1 MKHEG
6 YTPGKW
12 ISAPWFYENGKYRK
26 MMIQTDTT
34 AVAEVLELYR
44 PDDLENK
51 EMIANTRLLEDAPR
65 LAEEVGH
72 LRMALHAIAEMV
84 VTPRTNHAELSALC
98 IFIAKEAL
106 ERRK

>member
-6 YTPGKW
+6 YTKGKW
-12 ISAPWFYENGKYRK
+12 ISAPWFYGNGKYRK

-65 LAEEVGH
+65 LAEEVGR
-72 LRMALHAIAEMV
+72 LRMALHAIANMV
-84 VTPRTNHAELSALC
+84 VNDRTNHEELSALC
-98 IFIAKEAL
+98 IFIAREAL
-106 ERRK
+106 GRK